1 MTDRL
6 CPWCSAALPAK
17 ADERCPACGAS
28 LVEPGEDLPGLTSV
42 DPAAL
47 RPGRVV
53 AAKPRGIL
61 GFLSG
66 EYEEAEATAPEGAL
80 APPPDDVRR
89 EMLRMAPAAAE
100 AEMGGRGG
108 RGPRKSGPKPRPTR
122 THPPRS
128 RETDRTGRRSPPRR
142 AFAVRFA
149 GARAT

>member
-17 ADERCPACGAS
+17 AVERCPACGAS

-80 APPPDDVRR
+80 APPPSDVRR
-89 EMLRMAPAAAE
+89 EMLRMELAAAE
-100 AEMGGRGG
+100 AEMAALEALARLEAEAAAAAEVPGDADVDADVDADASAPVEGDG
-108 RGPRKSGPKPRPTR
+108 S
-122 THPPRS
+122 
-128 RETDRTGRRSPPRR
+128 DRT
-142 AFAVRFA
+142 A
-149 GARAT
+149 

>member
-80 APPPDDVRR
+80 APPPSDVRR
-89 EMLRMAPAAAE
+89 EMLRMELAAPESEMAALEALSRLEAEAAAAAE
-100 AEMGGRGG
+100 VPGDADVE
-108 RGPRKSGPKPRPTR
+108 
-122 THPPRS
+122 
-128 RETDRTGRRSPPRR
+128 
-142 AFAVRFA
+142 
-149 GARAT
+149 